1 MKGLIAQCQLSHT
14 CVYCE
19 LRYWDS
25 QTVYTDTADTV
36 GLDTAYGFPNLSAVR
51 TLARRASFRKRE
63 GIDHRHRT
71 SRPWFPLTRLRH

>member
-25 QTVYTDTADTV
+25 QTVYT
-36 GLDTAYGFPNLSAVR
+36 LY
-51 TLARRASFRKRE
+51 
-63 GIDHRHRT
+63 
-71 SRPWFPLTRLRH
+71 

>member
-1 MKGLIAQCQLSHT
+1 MKNPKKVFRQLSHT

-36 GLDTAYGFPNLSAVR
+36 GLDTAYADSLIYRRFGLWRGGHRSASAKGLIIAIVHR
-51 TLARRASFRKRE
+51 
-63 GIDHRHRT
+63 DHGCR
-71 SRPWFPLTRLRH
+71 